1 MCFYTCLQ
9 NVGQNGHVPGSVQQ
23 DPEKSRDPGIGLES
37 RFYFQKSRDF
47 SEFWYSTEDDV
58 YKEFIYKEFCFKFLH
73 CRPWQILPF
82 TSKEF
87 FMQISAVDLL
97 ANLMKEKTTSLI
109 LIVPYVCVQEAE
121 SHAYSYCNLK
131 ENISAKIF
139 IFWVPSPSTAR
150 GLS

>member
-1 MCFYTCLQ
+1 M
-9 NVGQNGHVPGSVQQ
+9 NP
-23 DPEKSRDPGIGLES
+23 PP
-37 RFYFQKSRDF
+37 
-47 SEFWYSTEDDV
+47 
-58 YKEFIYKEFCFKFLH
+58 
-73 CRPWQILPF
+73 
-82 TSKEF
+82 KEF
-87 FMQISAVDLL
+87 FMQILAVDLL

-131 ENISAKIF
+131 ENISVKIF

>member
-1 MCFYTCLQ
+1 MCFYMCLQ
-9 NVGQNGHVPGSVQQ
+9 NVGQNGHVHDYPAVSSGI
-23 DPEKSRDPGIGLES
+23 PKNPGIPGFLKI
-37 RFYFQKSRDF
+37 KSRDF
-47 SEFWYSTEDDV
+47 GIAQKTMFTKNLFTKNFVSN
-58 YKEFIYKEFCFKFLH
+58 FCAA
-73 CRPWQILPF
+73 QILPF
-82 TSKEF
+82 SKEF

-139 IFWVPSPSTAR
+139 IF
-150 GLS
+150 

>member
-1 MCFYTCLQ
+1 MFTKNLFTK
-9 NVGQNGHVPGSVQQ
+9 NFVSN
-23 DPEKSRDPGIGLES
+23 
-37 RFYFQKSRDF
+37 
-47 SEFWYSTEDDV
+47 
-58 YKEFIYKEFCFKFLH
+58 FCTA
-73 CRPWQILPF
+73 QILPF

-121 SHAYSYCNLK
+121 SHAYSCCNLK

-139 IFWVPSPSTAR
+139 IF
-150 GLS
+150 